1 MTTVKRTNTVK
12 NNFWVAALLTGIS
25 LFTACSD
32 SEVANEDITSSKIN
46 VTPVTVYNDPTEL
59 AKRVTLYKD
68 GTSVVSRSSR
78 QGGRLAM
85 PAQPEI
91 PGDAIDM
98 TTIQPLAPAGTKFV
112 LKAGDEYA
120 ANLNLNLNNAE
131 WYIAGELKLDGYYWG
146 AGKIY
151 ILPGGKLIGN
161 AIGQLSNG
169 IEIYNYGGTL
179 EGFSNLTINAG
190 TVLMTTGDLLDM
202 QNLKIGG
209 MLYVGGNLRAEDMD
223 VNSNA
228 EVYVGKNLTI
238 ETKGALTNGASMQV
252 EGKLTAP
259 GFELNSQSS
268 LTIGCAAVFSEK
280 LYLTNKVTLQALSGS
295 YIQSPLTKTTSD
307 VRLIAA
313 ENCLLDLGE
322 LHIANYNSTSIEGP
336 QEGIAVVKTTDLYV
350 NGNDLRG
357 TFTGH
362 LALFYDRLHDDG
374 SQNKV
379 EFLSNILINPTD
391 SPIYIPA
398 TECGPGFG
406 GTSNQP
412 EQPGGSEA
420 PDTPVQPEK
429 PAQKV
434 LKLEHIA
441 DLISPEAETNNLSAT
456 CVQMSGNYAYVSYHE
471 RGSGYNGW
479 VDIISFESGEPQ
491 ILSSMKSEAQDFNH
505 LIPDD
510 GQIYLAGGRKS
521 GAFLASVRPEGNR
534 FPEGLN
540 SIKAVALEGS
550 DANCVVRS
558 GDSYL
563 VAATGGFQ
571 RITAADW
578 QKNTEKVDVERVK
591 EGHGKFIHQNGDKM
605 LTLDIE
611 KLEGES
617 AEARTTLY
625 GANDNRL
632 AVPATILGGD
642 IITPANGKNVACADG
657 AHIYLCLGANGL
669 KRYTNGTEGGVFKL
683 EGKNSAVN
691 GADFDDR
698 YLYVACGNAGVYVLD
713 KNTLQPVASYTH
725 SGGKSANYV
734 RAANGYVFVAY
745 GKSGLQVFKLVEI
758 E

>member
-1 MTTVKRTNTVK
+1 MREMTTIQRTNTVK
-12 NNFWVAALLTGIS
+12 NNFLVAALLTGIG
-25 LFTACSD
+25 LFSACSD
-32 SEVANEDITSSKIN
+32 SEVANEEITSSKIN
-46 VTPVTVYNDPTEL
+46 VTPVTVYNDATEL
-59 AKRVTLYKD
+59 AKRVTLYK
-68 GTSVVSRSSR
+68 GGASVVSRSSR

-98 TTIQPLAPAGTKFV
+98 TTIQPWAPAGTKFV

-120 ANLNLNLNNAE
+120 ANLNLNNAE
-131 WYIAGELKLDGYYWG
+131 WYIAGELKLDGYWG

-151 ILPGGKLIGN
+151 ILPGGKLTGN

-169 IEIYNYGGTL
+169 IEIYNYGGTI
-179 EGFSNLTINAG
+179 EGLSGLTVNAG
-190 TVLMTTGDLLDM
+190 TVFMTTGDLTLAQKLSVGGKLYVGGDLRAESLDV
-202 QNLKIGG
+202 NNNAEA
-209 MLYVGGNLRAEDMD
+209 YVGGNL
-223 VNSNA
+223 N
-228 EVYVGKNLTI
+228 I
-238 ETKGALTNGASMQV
+238 ETEGALTNGASMQV

-268 LTIGCAAVFSEK
+268 LTIGCAAVFTQK
-280 LYLTNKVTLQALSGS
+280 LYLTNNVTLQALSGS
-295 YIQSPLTKTTSD
+295 CIQSPLTETTSNI
-307 VRLIAA
+307 RLIAA

-322 LHIANYNSTSIEGP
+322 LHITNFNSTSIEGP

-362 LALFYDRLHDDG
+362 LALFYDRMHDDG
-374 SQNKV
+374 SQNEV

-412 EQPGGSEA
+412 EQPGGTEA

-434 LKLEHIA
+434 LTLEHIA
-441 DLISPEAETNNLSAT
+441 QIISPEAETNNLSAT
-456 CVQMSGNYAYVSYHE
+456 CVQMADNHAYVSYHE
-471 RGSGYNGW
+471 RGIGYNGW
-479 VDIISFESGEPQ
+479 VDIIRFDSAEELT
-491 ILSSMKSEAQDFNH
+491 IVSSTKSATQDFNH
-505 LIPDD
+505 LILDG
-510 GQIYLAGGRKS
+510 GQIYLAGGWKS

-534 FPEGLN
+534 FPEEV
-540 SIKAVALEGS
+540 SIKTVALKGS

-571 RITAADW
+571 RIATADW
-578 QKNTEKVDVERVK
+578 QNNTEKIDVERVK

-617 AEARTTLY
+617 AEARATLY

-632 AVPATILGGD
+632 AAPATILGGD

-657 AHIYLCLGANGL
+657 EHIYLCLGANGL
-669 KRYTNGTEGGVFKL
+669 KRYTNGTESGVFKL

-691 GADFDDR
+691 GADFDNR

-734 RAANGYVFVAY
+734 RVANGYVFVAY

>member
-1 MTTVKRTNTVK
+1 MREMTTIQRTNTFK
-12 NNFWVAALLTGIS
+12 NNFLVAALLTGIG
-25 LFTACSD
+25 LFSACSD
-32 SEVANEDITSSKIN
+32 SEVANEEITSSKIN
-46 VTPVTVYNDPTEL
+46 VTPVTVYNDATEL
-59 AKRVTLYKD
+59 AKRVTLYK
-68 GTSVVSRSSR
+68 GGASVVSRSSR

-98 TTIQPLAPAGTKFV
+98 TTIQPWAPAGTKFV
-112 LKAGDEYA
+112 LKAGDEYTA
-120 ANLNLNLNNAE
+120 NLNLNNAE
-131 WYIAGELKLDGYYWG
+131 WYIAGELKLDGYWG

-151 ILPGGKLIGN
+151 ILPGGKLAGN

-169 IEIYNYGGTL
+169 IEIYNYGGTI
-179 EGFSNLTINAG
+179 EGLSGLTVNAG
-190 TVLMTTGDLLDM
+190 TVFMTTGDLTLAQKLSVGGKLYVGGDLRAESLDV
-202 QNLKIGG
+202 NNNAEA
-209 MLYVGGNLRAEDMD
+209 YVGGNLI
-223 VNSNA
+223 
-228 EVYVGKNLTI
+228 I
-238 ETKGALTNGASMQV
+238 ETEGALTNGASMQV

-268 LTIGCAAVFSEK
+268 LTIGCAAVFTQK
-280 LYLTNKVTLQALSGS
+280 LYLTNNVTLQALSGS
-295 YIQSPLTKTTSD
+295 YIQSPLTETTSD

-322 LHIANYNSTSIEGP
+322 LHIANYNSTSIEGS

-374 SQNKV
+374 SQNEV

-434 LKLEHIA
+434 LMLEHIA

-479 VDIISFESGEPQ
+479 VDIISLESGEPQ

-505 LIPDD
+505 LIPDG

-534 FPEGLN
+534 FPEEV
-540 SIKAVALEGS
+540 SIKTVALKGS

-571 RITAADW
+571 QIATADW
-578 QKNTEKVDVERVK
+578 QNNTEKIDVERVK

-617 AEARTTLY
+617 AEARATLY

-632 AVPATILGGD
+632 AAPTTILGGD

-657 AHIYLCLGANGL
+657 EHIYLCLGANGL
-669 KRYTNGTEGGVFKL
+669 KRYTNGTESGVFKL

-691 GADFDDR
+691 GADFDNR

-734 RAANGYVFVAY
+734 RVANGYVFVAY